1 MSLADDAKLLLI
13 PTGYKTSKVYSVF
26 PTDGDG
32 DFDYTRSG
40 DASRVNPG
48 GLIETVGT
56 NIPRIDHFGGGC
68 PTLNL
73 EPQRTNLILYSEQ
86 FSGTNWGSVN
96 TTITANQTISPD
108 GTLNADKLQRTSTS
122 ASFRP
127 HNISKS
133 ASAITYTTSVFLK
146 KGSDNYFAMRAQG
159 SYPSRADFRFRFDT
173 EEIYSTQAFSNFTI
187 LDYGVQNYSNGWY
200 RMHFTYTSDSHTNLS
215 ITFSPRATNGN
226 IDSSDTSSTSFAY
239 VWGAQTE
246 VGSYVSSY
254 IKTEA
259 STVTRL
265 KDECI
270 NGGDADLFDITE
282 GTFFVD
288 ITPFNNE
295 SSNRYISL
303 SDSTSDN
310 RIEFQIRASANVI
323 DVLCEGNN
331 GGLEVIRTI
340 SVTFNTRNKLL
351 VTFNDTNFKIYING
365 SLNFTDTSFTKPINL
380 NRLSFANSTNGF
392 VYEGK
397 VHDTRVYDR
406 VLTESEAIELTTL

>member
-56 NIPRIDHFGGGC
+56 NIPRIDHLGGGC
-68 PTLNL
+68 PTLLL
-73 EPQRTNLILYSEQ
+73 EPQRTNISKYSED
-86 FSGTNWGSVN
+86 FSNSVWLKTSTTVTTNQ
-96 TTITANQTISPD
+96 IIAPD
-108 GTLNADKLQRTSTS
+108 GTLTADKLDFSSSTS
-122 ASFRP
+122 ARTAQIATASSGNYVLSIYLRSVSGSGNFRIALGKFGGSLSTKTIALTEEWQRYQIEFNHDSTTDLLYYIGYYIDNSFLQEVY
-127 HNISKS
+127 SWG
-133 ASAITYTTSVFLK
+133 AQLE
-146 KGSDNYFAMRAQG
+146 QG
-159 SYPSRADFRFRFDT
+159 SYPT
-173 EEIYSTQAFSNFTI
+173 
-187 LDYGVQNYSNGWY
+187 
-200 RMHFTYTSDSHTNLS
+200 
-215 ITFSPRATNGN
+215 
-226 IDSSDTSSTSFAY
+226 
-239 VWGAQTE
+239 
-246 VGSYVSSY
+246 SY

-265 KDECI
+265 KDECL
-270 NGGDADLFDITE
+270 NGGDSDLFDITE

-295 SSNRYISL
+295 TSNRYISL
-303 SDSTSDN
+303 SDSSSDN
-310 RIEFQIRASANVI
+310 RIEFQVRASANVI

-340 SVTFNTRNKLL
+340 NITFNTRNKLL
-351 VTFNDTNFKIYING
+351 VTFDNNNFKIYING

-392 VYEGK
+392 VFEGK

-406 VLTESEAIELTTL
+406 VLTETEAIELTTL

>member
-13 PTGYKTSKVYSVF
+13 PTGFGPSKVYSVF

-68 PTLNL
+68 PTLL
-73 EPQRTNLILYSEQ
+73 LQPQRSNFFTYSENSSQ
-86 FSGTNWGSVN
+86 WVSSRG
-96 TTITANQTISPD
+96 ITISNNIVAPNGELAGSLYEKTQD
-108 GTLNADKLQRTSTS
+108 ANEGFVYRNLSVSSVGTYSV
-122 ASFRP
+122 
-127 HNISKS
+127 
-133 ASAITYTTSVFLK
+133 SVFLK
-146 KGSDNYFAMRAQG
+146 YNNSQYAHFLLFDGSSNGARVWFDIENGLVGTTTTFGSTFTASDLSIENYGNGWYRCSAKYVVTGTDTTWRFRVSPSGGNGVTISDSGAKVYFFGAQVEQG
-159 SYPSRADFRFRFDT
+159 SYPT
-173 EEIYSTQAFSNFTI
+173 
-187 LDYGVQNYSNGWY
+187 
-200 RMHFTYTSDSHTNLS
+200 
-215 ITFSPRATNGN
+215 
-226 IDSSDTSSTSFAY
+226 
-239 VWGAQTE
+239 
-246 VGSYVSSY
+246 SY
-254 IKTEA
+254 IKTET

-270 NGGDADLFDITE
+270 NGGDSDLFDITE

-331 GGLEVIRTI
+331 EGLEVIRTI
-340 SVTFNTRNKLL
+340 SITFNTRNKLL

-406 VLTESEAIELTTL
+406 VLTEAEAIEITTL

>member
-270 NGGDADLFDITE
+270 NGGDSDLFDITE
-282 GTFFVD
+282 GSWFLDLVPFENSSAQREIYIHDGTNNNRLVIQFQSNNTQVRYLVASSGSVGVSLYEP
-288 ITPFNNE
+288 ITM
-295 SSNRYISL
+295 
-303 SDSTSDN
+303 
-310 RIEFQIRASANVI
+310 
-323 DVLCEGNN
+323 
-331 GGLEVIRTI
+331 
-340 SVTFNTRNKLL
+340 NTRNKIL
-351 VTFNDTNFKIYING
+351 VTFKENEFKIYING
-365 SLNFTDTSFTKPINL
+365 TLEGTDTSGNVPIGLDTFN
-380 NRLSFANSTNGF
+380 FANVGGTFNF
-392 VYEGK
+392 EGK

>member
-13 PTGYKTSKVYSVF
+13 PTGFGPSKVYSVF

-32 DFDYTRSG
+32 DFTYTRSG

-68 PTLNL
+68 PTLL
-73 EPQRTNLILYSEQ
+73 LQPQRSNFFTYSENSSQ
-86 FSGTNWGSVN
+86 WVSSRGITTSNNIVAPNGELAGSLYEKTQDANEGFVYRNLSVSSVGTYSV
-96 TTITANQTISPD
+96 
-108 GTLNADKLQRTSTS
+108 
-122 ASFRP
+122 
-127 HNISKS
+127 
-133 ASAITYTTSVFLK
+133 SVFLK
-146 KGSDNYFAMRAQG
+146 YNNSQYAHFLLFDGSSNGARVWFDIENGLVGTTTTFGSTFTASDLSIENYGNGWFRCSAKYIVTGTDTTWRLRVSPSGGNGVTISDSGAKVYFFGAQVEQG
-159 SYPSRADFRFRFDT
+159 SYPT
-173 EEIYSTQAFSNFTI
+173 
-187 LDYGVQNYSNGWY
+187 
-200 RMHFTYTSDSHTNLS
+200 
-215 ITFSPRATNGN
+215 
-226 IDSSDTSSTSFAY
+226 
-239 VWGAQTE
+239 
-246 VGSYVSSY
+246 SY
-254 IKTEA
+254 IKTET

-270 NGGDADLFDITE
+270 NGGDSDLFDITE

-331 GGLEVIRTI
+331 EGLEVIRTI
-340 SVTFNTRNKLL
+340 SITFNTRNKLL

-406 VLTESEAIELTTL
+406 VLTEAEAIEITTL